1 MTNLKKMDEFSLGL
15 CILEVLNDGKSTFTY
30 ENLLN
35 MKKNKFS
42 L

>member
-1 MTNLKKMDEFSLGL
+1 MDNLKQMDLFSLGL
-15 CILEVLNDGKSTFTY
+15 AILEVLNDGKNSFTY

-35 MKKNKFS
+35 LKKGKLN